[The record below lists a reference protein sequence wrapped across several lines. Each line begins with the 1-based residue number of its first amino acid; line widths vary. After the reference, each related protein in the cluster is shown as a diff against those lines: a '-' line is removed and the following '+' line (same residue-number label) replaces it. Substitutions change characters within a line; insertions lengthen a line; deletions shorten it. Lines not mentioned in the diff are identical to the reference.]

1 MELQK
6 ILFWHTMVSD
16 QAAETLQRIADEK
29 VDRLDG
35 RRDTLTDIAYDLEAS
50 RRDGLL
56 AVIKEA
62 GLENVYRQWVKERS
76 DHYGTDHQA
85 ES

>member
-29 VDRLDG
+29 AVRLNG
-35 RRDTLTDIAYDLEAS
+35 RRDMFTDIAYDLEAS

-62 GLENVYRQWVKERS
+62 GLENVYRQWVEKRS